1 MHSPAMSKL
10 LLVDADP
17 LSLRVLDVSL
27 RKAGFDVVTA
37 PDREGALAKLGT
49 AAPDLLVTDT
59 RLHQGDGFSLVKA
72 LREREGAADLPVIFL
87 SRADSPEERAQA
99 AALGVDDVLPKPV
112 FVRELLARV
121 QLLLARRVQASV
133 ASGPI
138 TGTSGEL
145 ALVDLLQSLEATH
158 TTGVVELDHEGTCA
172 RIYMREGNVVDA
184 ELGRLRGA
192 EVVFRA
198 LGWDQVSFRV
208 QPGPVDND
216 DLLECTTHALLLR
229 AMDRLDGLTPEP
241 PAILASEPS
250 LSVEPAPAPEPE
262 PQPLKPAA
270 APAIDTRPGASARER
285 SVPST
290 APWTREAE
298 PSAAPTHEGD
308 LRAAGVPGARSRT
321 IRRTAV
327 VAAAAGAALLV
338 VIALRSV
345 HDRQLQ
351 ESERAR
357 AQLPTTSAAAA
368 AAGPSQPLG
377 PGASPVLGAS
387 PVSEEA
393 TAAPASP
400 DTIATSDTVMGPD
413 GLPVTVPGASA
424 TAPAVDP
431 RETALD
437 VKTSLHAR
445 SALVRDAQ
453 AALLKGDTGKAMALA
468 QQAALTS
475 PYDAEGWLTLAAA
488 RKAAGDLG
496 GARDAY
502 TQCVAKA
509 HTVGVMSCRALA
521 ARGE

>member
-37 PDREGALAKLGT
+37 PDGEGALAKLGT
-49 AAPDLLVTDT
+49 AVPDLLVTDT
-59 RLHQGDGFSLVKA
+59 RLREGDGFSLVKS

-87 SRADSPEERAQA
+87 SRTESPEERAQA
-99 AALGVDDVLPKPV
+99 EALGVDDVLPKPV
-112 FVRELLARV
+112 FVRELLARA
-121 QLLLARRVQASV
+121 QLLLARRVRGSVASV

-138 TGTSGEL
+138 TGTTGEL

-158 TTGVVELDHEGTCA
+158 TTGVVELDHEGTSA
-172 RIYMREGNVVDA
+172 RIYMRDGNVVDA

-229 AMDRLDGLTPEP
+229 AMDRLDGLTPAPPSVLVTEP
-241 PAILASEPS
+241 ALPP
-250 LSVEPAPAPEPE
+250 EPAPAPEAVKPE
-262 PQPLKPAA
+262 A

-298 PSAAPTHEGD
+298 PSAAPTHEAD
-308 LRAAGVPGARSRT
+308 LHAAGVPGARSRA

-338 VIALRSV
+338 VIGLRSV

-351 ESERAR
+351 ESERAH

-377 PGASPVLGAS
+377 PGASTVTATS
-387 PVSEEA
+387 PVAEEA

-400 DTIATSDTVMGPD
+400 DTTATSDTAIGPD
-413 GLPVTVPGASA
+413 GLPLTAPGASS